1 MSGRKG
7 LMSKAEIQPKY
18 TLDMC
23 LSLPKF
29 NRSVSLVCWAYNEE
43 ELIGD
48 YLARANEILQKTV
61 EDYEIVVV
69 DDSSTDRTYE
79 IVKNLLKDCP
89 QIKLIQNPVNLNVGL
104 SSQKAIMNATK
115 EYLFWQTID
124 WSYDLSYL
132 RVFLELLKSYDIVA
146 GVRREPVK
154 AADRS
159 MKPILGLLKLFGI
172 KHITRRSDTIQKAI
186 ISVINYLLIRLLF
199 NVPLSDYQNVVFYP
213 TRLIQQITFESR
225 SSFSNPEFLFKSYWK
240 GANIV
245 EVPIS
250 FLPRQAGKAK
260 GTRPK
265 AIMNS
270 VSDIFRLWF
279 KWIIFG
285 QRENLRKGHIKRL
298 DPIEWEKG
306 QGVF

>member
-1 MSGRKG
+1 MT
-7 LMSKAEIQPKY
+7 SKANIQQKY
-18 TLDMC
+18 TLTLC
-23 LSLPKF
+23 RSLPKF

-48 YLARANEILQKTV
+48 YLVRANELMQKGV

-69 DDSSTDRTYE
+69 DDASTDRTKE
-79 IVKNLLKDCP
+79 IINDLMKDYP

-124 WSYDLSYL
+124 WSYDILYL
-132 RVFLELLKSYDIVA
+132 RIFLELLKSYDIVA

-213 TRLIQQITFESR
+213 TKLIQSITFESR

-240 GANIV
+240 GASIV

-260 GTRPK
+260 GTPPK
-265 AIMNS
+265 AIMSS
-270 VSDIFRLWF
+270 VRDIFRLWF
-279 KWIIFG
+279 KWIIMR
-285 QRENLRKGHIKRL
+285 QRESSKKGCIRRLRP
-298 DPIEWEKG
+298 DEWQIEK
-306 QGVF
+306 QL